1 MVESP
6 NTASAFPSW
15 LIMTHHVA
23 SPVQQDPSLVSSFFH
38 VFVPS
43 ILLMCSFVS
52 HRMSID
58 VPSNVIKCQFFH
70 HLPSFSIKCPSVHL
84 FFQASPCF
92 LSSPPPGDLP
102 RDAFFVSVACGEKHT
117 LLLSRQGRVLAL
129 GDDGYGQCQ
138 VCRQEYH
145 GIARKNWEN
154 WRHDGFFLSWT

>member
-58 VPSNVIKCQFFH
+58 VPSNVIKCQFFPSSSIIFH
-70 HLPSFSIKCPSVHL
+70 QMSISPSLFPGQPLFLELPTARWLAPRRLLRLGCLRREAH
-84 FFQASPCF
+84 AAAE
-92 LSSPPPGDLP
+92 PPGPSAGAGRWWLRP
-102 RDAFFVSVACGEKHT
+102 VPGVPSGIPWNSQKKLGKLETWWFFS
-117 LLLSRQGRVLAL
+117 
-129 GDDGYGQCQ
+129 
-138 VCRQEYH
+138 
-145 GIARKNWEN
+145 
-154 WRHDGFFLSWT
+154 